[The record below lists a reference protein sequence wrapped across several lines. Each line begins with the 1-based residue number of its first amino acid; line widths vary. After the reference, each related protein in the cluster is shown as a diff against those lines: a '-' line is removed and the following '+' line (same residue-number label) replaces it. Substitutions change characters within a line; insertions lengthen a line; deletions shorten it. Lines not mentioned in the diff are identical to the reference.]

1 MIHNNNKKNEQNPDE
16 VEVEIEMWFR
26 IAVKTA
32 FPLRYQQPLVEIAT
46 KAIDV
51 VKNLVGID
59 LMNQVLESVRPSS
72 FGRFFAALGLR
83 DLFCPKGV
91 KSQAIQDF
99 FGNLDHW
106 LQRTEGSADTPLEWF
121 VDVINKNEND
131 RLILSVSEFLALSK
145 DDLLN
150 DFVIPNYRV
159 SRRFIEDER
168 DEMDI
173 QVLLESAF
181 DRMVLKRFPLLF
193 DSEPS
198 VIYDRLEEFDINDAK
213 SVFEYYI
220 EQDEV
225 LKDRQDLREFLGE
238 HY

>member
-1 MIHNNNKKNEQNPDE
+1 MTSNSSIKNEQTPDE
-16 VEVEIEMWFR
+16 VVEAEMWFR
-26 IAVKTA
+26 VAVKTA

-46 KAIDV
+46 KALDV
-51 VKNLVGID
+51 VKNIVGID
-59 LMNQVLESVRPSS
+59 LINQVLEESKPSS

-99 FGNLDHW
+99 FGNLEHW

-121 VDVINKNEND
+121 VDAINKNEND

-145 DDLLN
+145 EDLLN

-168 DEMDI
+168 DELDV
-173 QVLLESAF
+173 QVLLEMAF

-198 VIYDRLEEFDINDAK
+198 VIYDRLEEFDINDAV
-213 SVFEYYI
+213 SVFEYYT

-225 LKDRQDLREFLGE
+225 LKDRLDLREFLGE

>member
-1 MIHNNNKKNEQNPDE
+1 MTSNSSIKNEQNPDE

-51 VKNLVGID
+51 VKNSVGID

-83 DLFCPKGV
+83 DLFHPKTG
-91 KSQAIQDF
+91 SQAIEDWF
-99 FGNLDHW
+99 SNLDLW

-121 VDVINKNEND
+121 VDAINKNEND

-145 DDLLN
+145 EDLLN

-168 DEMDI
+168 DEPDV

-198 VIYDRLEEFDINDAK
+198 VIYDRLEEFDINDAV

-220 EQDEV
+220 EQDKV
-225 LKDRQDLREFLGE
+225 LKDRLDLREFLGE

>member
-1 MIHNNNKKNEQNPDE
+1 MTSNSSIKNEQNPD
-16 VEVEIEMWFR
+16 EVEIEMWFR

-32 FPLRYQQPLVEIAT
+32 FPLRYQQPLVGIAT

-51 VKNLVGID
+51 VKNSVGID

-91 KSQAIQDF
+91 KSQAVRDF
-99 FGNLDHW
+99 FENLDHW
-106 LQRTEGSADTPLEWF
+106 LQRTEGSAMTPLEWF
-121 VDVINKNEND
+121 VDAINKNQDD
-131 RLILSVSEFLALSK
+131 RLIQSVSEFLALSK

-150 DFVIPNYRV
+150 DFIIPNYRV

-168 DEMDI
+168 DEPDV

-193 DSEPS
+193 DSAPS
-198 VIYDRLEEFDINDAK
+198 VIYDRLEEFDINDAV
-213 SVFEYYI
+213 SVFEYYT

>member
-1 MIHNNNKKNEQNPDE
+1 MTSNSSIKNEQNPD
-16 VEVEIEMWFR
+16 EVEIEMWFR

-32 FPLRYQQPLVEIAT
+32 FPLRYQQPLVAVAT

-51 VKNLVGID
+51 VKNSVGID

-72 FGRFFAALGLR
+72 FGRFFGAVGLR
-83 DLFCPKGV
+83 DLFHPKTG
-91 KSQAIQDF
+91 SQAIGDWF
-99 FGNLDHW
+99 SNLDLW
-106 LQRTEGSADTPLEWF
+106 LQRTEGSANTPLEWF
-121 VDVINKNEND
+121 VDAINKNEND

-145 DDLLN
+145 EDLLN

-168 DEMDI
+168 DELDV
-173 QVLLESAF
+173 QVLLEMAF

-193 DSEPS
+193 DSEHPI
-198 VIYDRLEEFDINDAK
+198 IYDRLAEFDINDAV
-213 SVFEYYI
+213 SVFEYYT

-225 LKDRQDLREFLGE
+225 LKDRLDLREFLGE